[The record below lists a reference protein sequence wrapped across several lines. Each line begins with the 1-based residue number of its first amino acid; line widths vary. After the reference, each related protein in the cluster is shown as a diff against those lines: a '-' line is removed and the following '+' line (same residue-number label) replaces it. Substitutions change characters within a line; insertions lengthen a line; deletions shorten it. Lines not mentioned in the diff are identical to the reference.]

1 MDRPYGDPR
10 RSGYYGHSDRRGII
24 NKSTKVFT
32 REEYAAM
39 LKALREDKQDEGD
52 VPLLSFSGV
61 SSPKPGWWTFEGCFV
76 YNDNLVSNL
85 CQ

>member
-1 MDRPYGDPR
+1 MQGERPYGDPR

-39 LKALREDKQDEGD
+39 LKALREDKQAEGD
-52 VPLLSFSGV
+52 PPLLSFSGV
-61 SSPKPGWWTFEGCFV
+61 DSPEPG
-76 YNDNLVSNL
+76 
-85 CQ
+85 CQAFCGLFLFLH